1 MATPS
6 NMSQTVFATY
16 STTRLIAVPLGL
28 DLNNTSVVSN
38 WWVKWDTLFIRFADG
53 RLKKIAASLD
63 KNDKL
68 DSGYFLG
75 SPEKVVLVVDH
86 LEEHEIESLEDAQM
100 EDVTDLDL
108 ERWRC
113 YGLKAIDCNPEAN
126 EY

>member
-53 RLKKIAASLD
+53 RLKKIAASPD
-63 KNDKL
+63 KKAQFDL
-68 DSGYFLG
+68 E
-75 SPEKVVLVVDH
+75 SPEKVELVVDH
-86 LEEHEIESLEDAQM
+86 LEA
-100 EDVTDLDL
+100 T
-108 ERWRC
+108 
-113 YGLKAIDCNPEAN
+113 P
-126 EY
+126 